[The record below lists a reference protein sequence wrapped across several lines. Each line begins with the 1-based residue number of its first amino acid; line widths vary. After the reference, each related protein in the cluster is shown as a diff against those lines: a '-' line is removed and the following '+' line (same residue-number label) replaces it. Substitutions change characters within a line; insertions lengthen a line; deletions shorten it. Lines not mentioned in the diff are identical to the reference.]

1 MQVHW
6 RGITAQCTAALVKA
20 EQGSCSALTSAAVYW
35 RGITAQSD
43 ESQISIGV
51 IAVAQSCF
59 EPGLQSSTEQQRSCP
74 AVTSAA
80 VRWCR
85 ITAQLCEEQF
95 SIGVIAMA
103 QACCQPG
110 CRAALNMGQLSCH
123 QRPPLSPCS
132 YLLGTER
139 YCQHDIDSQGSA
151 LCSQVCRFVSI
162 SGSSVPV

>member
-74 AVTSAA
+74 ALTSAA

-110 CRAALNMGQLSCH
+110 CRAALNDGAAVLPSKAPSFTLLIPTWYGTVLS
-123 QRPPLSPCS
+123 
-132 YLLGTER
+132 
-139 YCQHDIDSQGSA
+139 A
-151 LCSQVCRFVSI
+151 
-162 SGSSVPV
+162 